1 MNSISESKSCP
12 PVELDSR
19 LTFRAIEAAMALPA
33 TTLEPDPLLKLSGL
47 YITMSSMFETT
58 YQPIKAFSS
67 LREALPHF
75 GEEPLAKDTKYRIS
89 SPWSGSRP
97 LSEEEHKLVIGITQ
111 KLGQMALQLSSTRVP
126 PPFPL
131 VEGKSPKDWES
142 AAEEYLS
149 SALTAMLRLGL
160 KPGKSGAVAGRD
172 VDLPAGAEGE
182 EESGSGRVDKR
193 GLGMTM
199 EALAEVYARRGQY
212 DLAGNLLL
220 QAVSTLLPPQ
230 SKEPP
235 PMSDRCQGKSLIK
248 RIYTLAD
255 QSSGYG
261 EYLSSEC
268 MDCTNKAVDDYHFFA
283 CPSAPYRTS
292 HQGIQVLVA
301 EIPTD
306 RSASTE
312 RERRSSD

>member
-1 MNSISESKSCP
+1 
-12 PVELDSR
+12 
-19 LTFRAIEAAMALPA
+19 LTFRAIEAALALPA

-75 GEEPLAKDTKYRIS
+75 GEEALAKDTKYRIS
-89 SPWSGSRP
+89 SAWTGSRP
-97 LSEEEHKLVIGITQ
+97 LSEEEHKRVIGITQ

-126 PPFPL
+126 PPFPVL
-131 VEGKSPKDWES
+131 DGKGPKDWEF

-160 KPGKSGAVAGRD
+160 KPTKAGGVAVAGRD
-172 VDLPAGAEGE
+172 VDLPEGPSGG
-182 EESGSGRVDKR
+182 EESGTGRVDKR

-235 PMSDRCQGKSLIK
+235 PMLDRCQG
-248 RIYTLAD
+248 
-255 QSSGYG
+255 
-261 EYLSSEC
+261 EYI
-268 MDCTNKAVDDYHFFA
+268 A
-283 CPSAPYRTS
+283 
-292 HQGIQVLVA
+292 
-301 EIPTD
+301 
-306 RSASTE
+306 
-312 RERRSSD
+312 

>member
-1 MNSISESKSCP
+1 MPS
-12 PVELDSR
+12 
-19 LTFRAIEAAMALPA
+19 

-75 GEEPLAKDTKYRIS
+75 GPEPLAKDPKYRIAS
-89 SPWSGSRP
+89 TWAGSEP
-97 LSEEEHKLVIGITQ
+97 LTLEDHKRVIGISQ

-126 PPFPL
+126 PPFPVL
-131 VEGKSPKDWES
+131 DGVKGPNGWDQ

-149 SALTAMLRLGL
+149 SALTSMLRLGM
-160 KPGKSGAVAGRD
+160 KPAAKNGGVAVAGRD
-172 VDLPAGAEGE
+172 VDLPEGSAEDLE
-182 EESGSGRVDKR
+182 DGSGRVDKR

-235 PMSDRCQGKSLIK
+235 SMRDRCQGESLS
-248 RIYTLAD
+248 R
-255 QSSGYG
+255 
-261 EYLSSEC
+261 
-268 MDCTNKAVDDYHFFA
+268 
-283 CPSAPYRTS
+283 
-292 HQGIQVLVA
+292 A
-301 EIPTD
+301 E
-306 RSASTE
+306 
-312 RERRSSD
+312 

>member
-1 MNSISESKSCP
+1 MN
-12 PVELDSR
+12 
-19 LTFRAIEAAMALPA
+19 RAIEAAMALPA
-33 TTLEPDPLLKLSGL
+33 TSLEPDPLLKLSGL

-75 GEEPLAKDTKYRIS
+75 GEEALAKDVKYRIS
-89 SPWSGSRP
+89 NPWAGSRP
-97 LSEEEHKLVIGITQ
+97 LSEEEHKRVIGITQ

-126 PPFPL
+126 PPFP
-131 VEGKSPKDWES
+131 VIEGKSPKDWDQ

-160 KPGKSGAVAGRD
+160 KPVKAGEVAVAGRD
-172 VDLPAGAEGE
+172 VN
-182 EESGSGRVDKR
+182 GRVDKR

-199 EALAEVYARRGQY
+199 EALSEVYARRGQY

-235 PMSDRCQGKSLIK
+235 PMRDRCQGESPSSFCQTLSL
-248 RIYTLAD
+248 TPC
-255 QSSGYG
+255 SCYG
-261 EYLSSEC
+261 EHL
-268 MDCTNKAVDDYHFFA
+268 
-283 CPSAPYRTS
+283 AP
-292 HQGIQVLVA
+292 
-301 EIPTD
+301 
-306 RSASTE
+306 
-312 RERRSSD
+312 

>member
-1 MNSISESKSCP
+1 METLIAVNHISESTSHRYKNLESGLI
-12 PVELDSR
+12 V
-19 LTFRAIEAAMALPA
+19 RAIEAALALPA

-75 GEEPLAKDTKYRIS
+75 GEEALAKDTKYRIS
-89 SPWSGSRP
+89 SPWTGSRP
-97 LSEEEHKLVIGITQ
+97 LSEEEHKRVIGITQ

-126 PPFPL
+126 PPFPVL
-131 VEGKSPKDWES
+131 EGKGPKDWEL

-160 KPGKSGAVAGRD
+160 KPSKSGGAAVAGRD
-172 VDLPAGAEGE
+172 VDLPEGAEGE
-182 EESGSGRVDKR
+182 DETAGRVDKR

-199 EALAEVYARRGQY
+199 EALAEVYARRGQH

-235 PMSDRCQGKSLIK
+235 AMRDRCQG
-248 RIYTLAD
+248 
-255 QSSGYG
+255 
-261 EYLSSEC
+261 E
-268 MDCTNKAVDDYHFFA
+268 
-283 CPSAPYRTS
+283 
-292 HQGIQVLVA
+292 
-301 EIPTD
+301 
-306 RSASTE
+306 
-312 RERRSSD
+312 

>member
-1 MNSISESKSCP
+1 VNNISEGKLHAPIQSGSI
-12 PVELDSR
+12 LMI
-19 LTFRAIEAAMALPA
+19 RAIEAAMALPA
-33 TTLEPDPLLKLSGL
+33 TTFEPEPLLKLSGL
-47 YITMSSMFETT
+47 YVTMSSMFETT

-89 SPWSGSRP
+89 STWSGSRP
-97 LSEEEHKLVIGITQ
+97 LSEDEHKRVIGITQ

-126 PPFPL
+126 PPFP
-131 VEGKSPKDWES
+131 VIEGKSPKDWEQ

-160 KPGKSGAVAGRD
+160 KPGKSGAIAGRD
-172 VDLPAGAEGE
+172 VDLPEGAEGE

-235 PMSDRCQGKSLIK
+235 PMSDRCQGESFLQ
-248 RIYTLAD
+248 RPSTRAD
-255 QSSGYG
+255 HS
-261 EYLSSEC
+261 
-268 MDCTNKAVDDYHFFA
+268 
-283 CPSAPYRTS
+283 
-292 HQGIQVLVA
+292 
-301 EIPTD
+301 
-306 RSASTE
+306 
-312 RERRSSD
+312 